1 MWIDRKAEEEI
12 RELLE
17 LFPVVAIL
25 GARQSGK
32 SSLARR
38 LMAGCPGSIQLDL
51 ERPSDLRKLDDAELF
66 FEANRGSTVCL
77 DEIQRLPEM
86 FPLLRSEVDACRTP
100 GRFLVLGSASLE
112 LIRQGS
118 ESLAGRIAFHDLT
131 PFQFRET
138 DMDNDAL
145 RRLWWRGGFPDCYL
159 ATSDRASILWRENF
173 IRTFVERDIPQLGF
187 RIDSAR
193 LIKMLTLCAH
203 EQGQPLNLSKMAQFL
218 EVTGQTVRNHFD
230 LLSGT
235 FLTRTLPAF
244 YGNTKKRLV
253 RAPKAYFRDQGLLH
267 HLLGIESFNDLMGH
281 PMQGASWEGFAIEQI
296 MMARPDWNY
305 SYYRTGHGAEIDL
318 IIETKDRL
326 MAVEFKSSQTP
337 KVSRGFYNALDD
349 LSIEDAWVVIPLE
362 GIYPSGRYQVAG
374 LGDFIRHIVA
384 V

>member
-1 MWIDRKAEEEI
+1 MWIDRKAEGEI

-38 LMAGCPGSIQLDL
+38 LMADDPGGTILDL
-51 ERPSDLRKLDDAELF
+51 ERPSDLRKLDDAEMF
-66 FEANRGSTVCL
+66 FEANREATICL
-77 DEIQRLPEM
+77 DEIQRVPEL
-86 FPLLRSEVDACRTP
+86 FPLLRAEVDARRTP

-131 PFQFRET
+131 PFQARET
-138 DMDNDAL
+138 GMEGESL
-145 RRLWWRGGFPDCYL
+145 RRLWLRGGFPDCYL
-159 ATSDRASILWRENF
+159 APSDRAAMLWRENF
-173 IRTFVERDIPQLGF
+173 IRTFVERDIPQMGF

-218 EVTGQTVRNHFD
+218 EVSGQTVRNHFD

-244 YGNTKKRLV
+244 SGNTKKRLIK
-253 RAPKAYFRDQGLLH
+253 APKAYFRDQGILH
-267 HLLGIESFNDLMGH
+267 QLLGIETYNDLLGH
-281 PMQGASWEGFAIEQI
+281 PVQGASWEGFVIEQI
-296 MMARPDWNY
+296 MTARPDWSY

-318 IIETKDRL
+318 IIECNDRM
-326 MAVEFKSSQTP
+326 MAVECKSSKTP

-349 LSIEDAWVVIPLE
+349 LGVEDAWVVAPSE
-362 GIYPSGRYQVAG
+362 GIYPSGRYQVSG
-374 LGDFIRHIVA
+374 LGDFIRHIDSV
-384 V
+384 